1 MKWDILFEFIWRS
14 MEIETKTW
22 SECLSGG
29 KTLPEQILASEKI
42 NKLEKRAGLWDSL
55 SEIQKGKLI
64 IWIRSF

>member
-1 MKWDILFEFIWRS
+1 